1 MTLVALGINH
11 KTAPVEIREKL
22 AFAPDTV
29 PTALQDLVNHESV
42 QEAVILSTCNRTE
55 VYCGLDDS
63 ANEAVVEWLSEYHQ
77 LPLESISPYIY
88 AHRDGDAVQHILR
101 VASGLDSMVLGEPQ
115 ILGQIKEAYMT
126 ANQAGVIGTQLNRL
140 FQHTFAVAKQ
150 VRTDTAIGAS
160 PVSVAFAAV
169 SLAQQIFSDLSEH
182 KVMLIG
188 AGETIE
194 LVARH
199 LKENQVD
206 QIIVANRTVERAKKL
221 AKLFDAEAIA
231 IPQIPQRLP
240 ETDIVISSTASP
252 LPFIGKGMMESVIK
266 TRKHKPMFMVD
277 IAVPRD
283 IEPEVGELND
293 IYLYTVDDLQEVIT
307 ENRKSRQEAAH
318 QAEDIIDTQVEHF
331 MGWLRSLEAVDSIRA
346 YREKSFQS
354 RDETLAIAKRQLLA
368 GKDPQQVIDELAR
381 ALTNKI
387 IHEPSV
393 QMKHAAYHGEQ
404 ELLEHAC
411 QLLGIN
417 PNTLD

>member
-11 KTAPVEIREKL
+11 KTAPVDIREKL
-22 AFAPDTV
+22 AFAPDSV
-29 PTALQDLVNHESV
+29 PAALQDLVNHEAV
-42 QEAVILSTCNRTE
+42 REAVILSTCNRTE

-63 ANEAVVEWLSEYHQ
+63 ANDAVIEWLSEYHQ

-88 AHRDGDAVQHILR
+88 AHLDGDAVQHILR

-126 ANQAGVIGTQLNRL
+126 ANQAGAIGAQLNRL

-169 SLAQQIFSDLSEH
+169 SLAQQIFSKLAEH

-199 LKENQVD
+199 LKENQVK
-206 QIIVANRTVERAKKL
+206 QIIVANRTVERAKEL
-221 AKLFDAEAIA
+221 AKRFDAEAIA
-231 IPQIPQRLP
+231 IQEIPSRLV
-240 ETDIVISSTASP
+240 EVDIVISSTASP
-252 LPFIGKGMMESVIK
+252 LPIIGKGMMESVIK
-266 TRKHKPMFMVD
+266 IRKHKPMFMVD

-283 IEPEVGELND
+283 IEAQVSELND
-293 IYLYTVDDLQEVIT
+293 VYLYTVDDLHDVIE
-307 ENRKSRQEAAH
+307 ENRKSRREAAH
-318 QAEDIIDTQVEHF
+318 QAEDIINTQVEHF
-331 MGWLRSLEAVDSIRA
+331 MAWMRSLEAVDSIRA
-346 YREKSFQS
+346 YREKSYQA
-354 RDETLAIAKRQLLA
+354 RDDSLAAAKRQLLA
-368 GKDPQQVIDELAR
+368 GKEPQQVMDELAR
-381 ALTNKI
+381 VLTNKL

-404 ELLEHAC
+404 ERLEHAC
-411 QLLGIN
+411 QLLGIDLN
-417 PNTLD
+417 EPD